1 MTVLPKKNSE
11 EWKKMEMETNLRRKE
26 FKKTQKGDPI
36 LGEELTPIFTSTII
50 FSAAIPQTLLAYSMV
65 WNDACSDLFIQ
76 SAEMAIGWIA
86 VLNALEAAAGV
97 GLGYIDYKIK
107 GNKEDLLIPMRK
119 KRLAFAKFSF
129 MMSIWSLFLLDG
141 LTFNCVL
148 PLIIGCGYNTMKMAT
163 QIGFNLTPERFYVP
177 RTLLSMYNLFFLIVI
192 WYKVR

>member
-1 MTVLPKKNSE
+1 MLPKKNSE
-11 EWKKMEMETNLRRKE
+11 EWKKMEMETNVRRKE
-26 FKKTQKGDPI
+26 FKKTQKGDTI